1 MNEPTPI
8 AQQPGFADFLTGVSE
23 LVTNKPPDFPGTA
36 SLILRLAERYA
47 NVRVQDLPQHPLR
60 FALQA
65 NRTPPINLGP
75 AGFRAD
81 LVESTVDNV
90 ARHYTAF
97 LFVGFWMPAALATLV
112 LWSWEILGFLR
123 YGGHWSQPDIL
134 TGRIGIDHGRLVR
147 QYGPT
152 ILPSLL
158 VRDLAEDRL

>member
-1 MNEPTPI
+1 MPT
-8 AQQPGFADFLTGVSE
+8 ADQPGFAAFLAAVSE
-23 LVTNKPPDFPGTA
+23 LITTTPPDFPGTA
-36 SLILRLAERYA
+36 GLILRLAERYA
-47 NVRVQDLPQHPLR
+47 NLRVQDLPQHPLQ

-81 LVESTVDNV
+81 LVESAVDNV

-97 LFVGFWMPAALATLV
+97 LFVGFWLPTLLATLV

-123 YGGHWSQPDIL
+123 YGGHWSQPDIW
-134 TGRIGIDHGRLVR
+134 TGKIGIDHGRLVR

-158 VRDLAEDRL
+158 VRDLAEVLQ